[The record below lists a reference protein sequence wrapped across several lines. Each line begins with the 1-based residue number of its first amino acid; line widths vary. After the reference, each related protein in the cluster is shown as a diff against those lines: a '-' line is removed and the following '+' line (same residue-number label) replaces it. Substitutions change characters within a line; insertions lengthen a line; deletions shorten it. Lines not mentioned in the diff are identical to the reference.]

1 MNTDIFKGMDIRGTL
16 NVDITK
22 EVAWN
27 IGKALAD
34 WLSTSGSILVMSG
47 NGDQELVTA
56 LIEGVRLQGRDV
68 VFVENGDKMILA
80 EKTVA
85 GGHSGGV
92 LIGHDELS
100 NEVSIEL
107 YNEEGRLIDNETGL
121 VAIAE
126 LAEAG
131 NFVPAA
137 VKGDLT

>member
-16 NVDITK
+16 NVDVTK
-22 EVAWN
+22 ETAWN

-47 NGDQELVTA
+47 NGDKDLVSA

-68 VFVENGDKMILA
+68 VFVENGDKMALA
-80 EKTVA
+80 QKTVE
-85 GGHSGGV
+85 GGYSGGA

-100 NEVSIEL
+100 DEVSIEL

-121 VAIAE
+121 TAIAE
-126 LAEAG
+126 LTEAG

-137 VKGDLT
+137 VKGDLK

>member
-16 NVDITK
+16 NVDVTK

-47 NGDQELVTA
+47 NGNQELVAA

-80 EKTVA
+80 EKTVT
-85 GGHSGGV
+85 GGHSGGA

-121 VAIAE
+121 ASIAE

-137 VKGDLT
+137 AKGDLA

>member
-16 NVDITK
+16 NVDVTK

-47 NGDQELVTA
+47 NGDKGLIAA
-56 LIEGVRLQGRDV
+56 LIEGIRLQGRDV
-68 VFVENGDKMILA
+68 VFLENGDKVALA
-80 EKTVA
+80 DQIRTD
-85 GGHSGGV
+85 GYSGGI
-92 LIGHDELS
+92 LIGHDDLS

-107 YNEEGRLIDNETGL
+107 YNEAGRLIDSQTGMA
-121 VAIAE
+121 AIAE

-137 VKGDLT
+137 IKGNLT